1 MSGNLADPHAEP
13 GEESIGWVLV
23 SVQCSLLGVVAGEA
37 LRRLRALTW
46 RRGVPA
52 AASIGVGLSLAAW
65 GAGALGAAL
74 RAHPAPA
81 TGATLRTD
89 GPYRWVRHPIY
100 SGVLLASA
108 GASAAAGTWRALGA
122 FAALCG
128 LLQVKARYEERL
140 LRARFPGYE
149 AYAARTP
156 RFVPRW
162 PHGGG

>member
-1 MSGNLADPHAEP
+1 MSGNLSDTQAKP
-13 GEESIGWVLV
+13 GEEWIGWVLV
-23 SVQCSLLGVVAGEA
+23 SVQCSLLGVLAGEA
-37 LRRLRALTW
+37 LRHLRALSLL
-46 RRGVPA
+46 RGVTA
-52 AASIGVGLSLAAW
+52 ATSMLAGLLLAAW

-81 TGATLRTD
+81 TEATLHTD

-100 SGVLLASA
+100 SGVLLAAA

-122 FAALCG
+122 FAALVG

-156 RFVPRW
+156 RFVPRRRRA
-162 PHGGG
+162 